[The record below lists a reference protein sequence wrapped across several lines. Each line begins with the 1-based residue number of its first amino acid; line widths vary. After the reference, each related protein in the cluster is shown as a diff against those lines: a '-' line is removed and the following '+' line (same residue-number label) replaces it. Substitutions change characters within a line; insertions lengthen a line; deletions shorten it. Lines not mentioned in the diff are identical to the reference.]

1 MTVLA
6 IVRIRGYA
14 GAPWYVNDTLKMLRL
29 SRKFNSMVYPMTDS
43 IVGML
48 RKAEPYIT
56 WGELDLDGALAL
68 VSRLKTRRPL
78 AEIPAFKELGIKTP
92 EELAKAI
99 VEEKVYLH
107 ELDNDVSL
115 PIRLHP
121 PSGGFKGKI
130 NRPYKMKGE
139 FGYRGKEINELIR
152 RMA

>member
-14 GAPWYVNDTLKMLRL
+14 GAPWYINDTLKMLRL
-29 SRKFNSMVYPMTDS
+29 PRKFNSMIYPMNDS
-43 IVGML
+43 VVGML

-56 WGELDLDGALAL
+56 WGELNFDGALSL

-78 AEIPAFKELGIKTP
+78 AEIPALKELGIKTP

-107 ELDNDVSL
+107 ELGNDVIL

-139 FGYRGKEINELIR
+139 FGYRGNEINELIR
-152 RMA
+152 RMV